1 MKTIE
6 KLWAVVLGALLIFCM
21 SISFI
26 GCDRQIDH
34 NAVII
39 TSGIAYQEE
48 WLANN
53 HVYGAYG
60 ENGEENYDENTPK
73 SRTYLIK
80 TQTELDEVFSDFPE
94 IDFEK
99 EMLIVYCYRT
109 VYGRKQVLE
118 NVFSDGNLLYVE
130 FNVVKGKIG
139 HADASAPSRR
149 MLVVKLDRLDIT
161 EVKITYNGQ

>member
-1 MKTIE
+1 MKTIK
-6 KLWAVVLGALLIFCM
+6 KLLTIGLACLLMLCM
-21 SISFI
+21 SVSLV
-26 GCDRQIDH
+26 GCGKIDH
-34 NAVII
+34 NAII
-39 TSGIAYQEE
+39 IADGITYQEE
-48 WLANN
+48 WLDNN

-80 TQTELDEVFSDFPE
+80 NQDELDEVFSEFPE
-94 IDFEK
+94 IDFEN

-109 VYGRKQVLE
+109 ICIRKQVLE
-118 NVFSDGNLLYVE
+118 KVVLDRNVLNVE

-149 MLVVKLDRLDIT
+149 MLVVKLDKLDIA
-161 EVKITYNGQ
+161 EVNVTYNGQ

>member
-1 MKTIE
+1 MKKIKKIFTIG
-6 KLWAVVLGALLIFCM
+6 LTLLLMLC
-21 SISFI
+21 ISVSLA
-26 GCDRQIDH
+26 GCKKMEH

-39 TSGIAYQEE
+39 TDGIRYQEE
-48 WLANN
+48 WLKEN
-53 HVYGAYG
+53 HVYGAYD

-73 SRTYLIK
+73 SRTYIIK
-80 TQTELDEVFSDFPE
+80 TRTELNEVFSEFPE

-99 EMLIVYCYRT
+99 EMVLVYCYRT
-109 VYGRKQVLE
+109 IYIRKQVLE
-118 NVFSDGNLLYVE
+118 KVVLDGNVLNVE

-149 MLVVKLDRLDIT
+149 MLVVKLDKLDIT

>member
-1 MKTIE
+1 MKKIKKILTIG
-6 KLWAVVLGALLIFCM
+6 LAVLLMLCM
-21 SISFI
+21 SISLV
-26 GCDRQIDH
+26 GCKKMDH

-39 TSGIAYQEE
+39 TDGIRYQEE
-48 WLANN
+48 WLKEN

-80 TQTELDEVFSDFPE
+80 NQDELDEVFSEFPE
-94 IDFEK
+94 INFEK
-99 EMLIVYCYRT
+99 EMIIVYCYRT
-109 VYGRKQVLE
+109 IYIRKQVLE
-118 NVFSDGNLLYVE
+118 KVVLDENVLNVE

-149 MLVVKLDRLDIT
+149 MLVLKLDKLDIT
-161 EVKITYNGQ
+161 KANITYYGQ

>member
-1 MKTIE
+1 MKPIK
-6 KLWAVVLGALLIFCM
+6 KLWAVVLGILLMLCM
-21 SISFI
+21 SLGLV
-26 GCDRQIDH
+26 GCKQIDH

-39 TSGIAYQEE
+39 KEGITYQEK
-48 WLANN
+48 WLENN

-73 SRTYLIK
+73 SRTRLIK

-94 IDFEK
+94 MDFEK
-99 EMLIVYCYRT
+99 EMVIVYCYRT

-118 NVFSDGNLLYVE
+118 KVVCDGNVLYVE

-149 MLVVKLDRLDIT
+149 MLVMKLDKLDIM

>member
-1 MKTIE
+1 MKTIK
-6 KLWAVVLGALLIFCM
+6 KLLTIGLACLLILCM
-21 SISFI
+21 SVSLV
-26 GCDRQIDH
+26 GCGKIDH
-34 NAVII
+34 NAII
-39 TSGIAYQEE
+39 IADGITYQEE
-48 WLANN
+48 WLDNN

-80 TQTELDEVFSDFPE
+80 NQDELDEVFSEFPE
-94 IDFEK
+94 IDFEN

-109 VYGRKQVLE
+109 IYIRKQVLE
-118 NVFSDGNLLYVE
+118 KVVLDRNVLNVE

-149 MLVVKLDRLDIT
+149 MLVVKLDKLDIA
-161 EVKITYNGQ
+161 EVNVTYNGQ

>member
-1 MKTIE
+1 M
-6 KLWAVVLGALLIFCM
+6 
-21 SISFI
+21 
-26 GCDRQIDH
+26 
-34 NAVII
+34 
-39 TSGIAYQEE
+39 
-48 WLANN
+48 ANIKF
-53 HVYGAYG
+53 
-60 ENGEENYDENTPK
+60 TPK
-73 SRTYLIK
+73 ALNDLVEIK
-80 TQTELDEVFSDFPE
+80 AYIAEELGSEISAANTVGKITKKIRMLSDFPE

>member
-1 MKTIE
+1 MKKIKKILTIG
-6 KLWAVVLGALLIFCM
+6 LAVLLMLCM
-21 SISFI
+21 SISLV
-26 GCDRQIDH
+26 GCKKMDH

-39 TSGIAYQEE
+39 TDGIRYQEE
-48 WLANN
+48 WLKEN
-53 HVYGAYG
+53 HVYGAYD

-80 TQTELDEVFSDFPE
+80 NQDELDEVFSDFPE

-118 NVFSDGNLLYVE
+118 KVALDGNALNVE
-130 FNVVKGKIG
+130 FNIVKGKIG
-139 HADASAPSRR
+139 RADASAPSRR
-149 MLVVKLDRLDIT
+149 MLVLKLDKLDIT
-161 EVKITYNGQ
+161 KANVTYNGQ